1 MDVGFKL
8 KLKTPNGI
16 TGRINHHMVSQWL
29 AKHKLKMS
37 FDRID
42 KVWNIT
48 PPVNKEQWED
58 LADLYRN
65 EK

>member
-8 KLKTPNGI
+8 KLKTQKIGI
-16 TGRINHHMVSQWL
+16 TDWL

-37 FDRID
+37 FDRTD
-42 KVWNIT
+42 EVWNIT